1 MICMRAPMLRGQP
14 DLAML
19 RLKPKLV
26 ALSPLP
32 HAPGI
37 MMNRYWMPLVGL
49 MLLMT
54 GCTGLGSKL
63 PRIDDVGDAPKAE
76 ETILTSSDQ
85 ATSRLP
91 SDEPTQTVV
100 RPVPYDDLP
109 VSDSAS
115 GNSFPGFSSSPYGVD
130 PIPKTES
137 VVDDSVSPPYELP
150 AVEAPMPPEEIPSA
164 GVYQVKPPAP
174 SPPPAPKTFSLS
186 APPAVLALENE
197 IEGSLRAGGY
207 GEAAASLERAIR
219 IQPKNPELWHV
230 LADVRLKQHQPGL
243 AEDLAKKSNLLAKN
257 NAELIRSNWIII
269 AESRRLKGDVAGAS
283 EALDMARQ

>member
-1 MICMRAPMLRGQP
+1 
-14 DLAML
+14 
-19 RLKPKLV
+19 
-26 ALSPLP
+26 
-32 HAPGI
+32 
-37 MMNRYWMPLVGL
+37 MMNRYWMPLAGL

-54 GCTGLGSKL
+54 GCTGSGSRL
-63 PRIDDVGDAPKAE
+63 PGIEDMGGAPKVE
-76 ETILTSSDQ
+76 ESALIAADNG
-85 ATSRLP
+85 TSRLP
-91 SDEPTQTVV
+91 SKEPTQTVV

-109 VSDSAS
+109 VPDSTS
-115 GNSFPGFSSSPYGVD
+115 GKSVSGFSTSPYGVD
-130 PIPKTES
+130 PIPQTENVADES
-137 VVDDSVSPPYELP
+137 ISSHYELP

-164 GVYQVKPPAP
+164 DIHPVEPSAL
-174 SPPPAPKTFSLS
+174 SPPPAQKTFSLS

-257 NAELIRSNWIII
+257 NAELIRSNWILI